1 MNNVAYLAHHGV
13 KGQKWGVR
21 RFQNKDGSYTNEGKR
36 RRSGA
41 TKNLIS
47 SPKSRYADMT
57 DEEISNAIKRRQN
70 ELKLADLDMQTSIPL
85 GMRYVGGIVKSGA
98 SKGLTLAVGGLTF
111 GLAKK
116 YLKDEY
122 GLDIPNLKK

>member
-1 MNNVAYLAHHGV
+1 MNNVTYLEHHGI
-13 KGQKWGVR
+13 KGMKWGVR

-41 TKNLIS
+41 AKHLTS
-47 SPKSRYADMT
+47 SPKSRYANMT

-70 ELKLADLDMQTSIPL
+70 ELRLAELDMETSVPL
-85 GMRYVGGIVKSGA
+85 GMRYVSGIVKSGA

-116 YLKDEY
+116 YLKDKY
-122 GLDIPNLKK
+122 DLDIPNLKK